1 MKKTLLILS
10 AILLS
15 SFTYNVIEKEFTIKF
30 SETEINKHWQ
40 KLEAIKQIVNESN
53 LPHQQVVFIT
63 KSIDSLQMTISAQ
76 IQKQIKD
83 GNRPRNR

>member
-53 LPHQQVVFIT
+53 LPHQQVVFID

>member
-15 SFTYNVIEKEFTIKF
+15 SFTYNVIEKEFTLKF
-30 SETEINKHWQ
+30 KEAELGKHFQ
-40 KLEAIKQIVNESN
+40 KLSLIKQIVNASD
-53 LPHQQVVFIT
+53 LPHQSVVFVT
-63 KSIDSLQMTISAQ
+63 NSIDSLQMTISAQ

-83 GNRPRNR
+83 GNRP

>member
-1 MKKTLLILS
+1 MKKTIFVLS
-10 AILLS
+10 VILLS

-53 LPHQQVVFIT
+53 LPHQQVVFIG

-76 IQKQIKD
+76 VQKQLKD
-83 GNRPRNR
+83 GNRP